1 MAVSLVF
8 CAVCNMSA
16 CTHHPIDSSQGEI
29 RILTLPWDARQ
40 TLGRAHIGL
49 LTGSLT
55 NILLPA
61 STLPRA
67 QRLLRA
73 AKLPLFYALS
83 YVWVEPT
90 SKPQEILIDG
100 KSIPITQNLYDGL
113 QALQKKVY
121 GLVRIWADAL
131 CTCQEDVVE
140 RSAQIMLMREI
151 YHSASEVAIW
161 LGGNSDDGRR
171 AFRFINDLTYDCE
184 MIEDLVETKDD
195 RLKKTSTIS

>member
-1 MAVSLVF
+1 
-8 CAVCNMSA
+8 MSA
-16 CTHHPIDSSQGEI
+16 CTHQPIDSSQGEI

>member
-1 MAVSLVF
+1 
-8 CAVCNMSA
+8 MSA
-16 CTHHPIDSSQGEI
+16 CTHQPIDSSQGEI

-49 LTGSLT
+49 LAGSLT

>member
-1 MAVSLVF
+1 
-8 CAVCNMSA
+8 MSA
-16 CTHHPIDSSQGEI
+16 CTHQPIDSSQGEI

-40 TLGRAHIGL
+40 TLARAHVGL

-73 AKLPLFYALS
+73 AKLPLFS

-113 QALQKKVY
+113 RALQKNAY
-121 GLVRIWADAL
+121 GLV
-131 CTCQEDVVE
+131 
-140 RSAQIMLMREI
+140 
-151 YHSASEVAIW
+151 
-161 LGGNSDDGRR
+161 
-171 AFRFINDLTYDCE
+171 
-184 MIEDLVETKDD
+184 
-195 RLKKTSTIS
+195 

>member
-1 MAVSLVF
+1 
-8 CAVCNMSA
+8 MSA
-16 CTHHPIDSSQGEI
+16 CTHHPIDSPQGEI

-61 STLPRA
+61 STLPRV

>member
-1 MAVSLVF
+1 
-8 CAVCNMSA
+8 MSA

>member
-1 MAVSLVF
+1 
-8 CAVCNMSA
+8 
-16 CTHHPIDSSQGEI
+16 
-29 RILTLPWDARQ
+29 
-40 TLGRAHIGL
+40 
-49 LTGSLT
+49 
-55 NILLPA
+55 
-61 STLPRA
+61 
-67 QRLLRA
+67 
-73 AKLPLFYALS
+73 FYALS

-171 AFRFINDLTYDCE
+171 AFRFINDLT
-184 MIEDLVETKDD
+184 
-195 RLKKTSTIS
+195 